1 MIFWKKAGK
10 TALSVSYFLTL
21 LFLFFF
27 VVVQGPIAV
36 SKVSLS
42 SQSILRDSLFPFSLA
57 DLGLENNEILAL
69 IEFYFQI
76 ILGFIGC
83 TLIANTFQKIFESEL
98 LITLLITLIF
108 LSPYYSPL
116 IFGVHIINNGYAY
129 PLFLITV
136 RYLLLG
142 LVFKEFSSYLKFF
155 IFSTVAIIMRRHF
168 IFLPIIGFV
177 SLIYSFIFH
186 NNSYYG
192 KKIFLMLALLI
203 SIIVPDLSERYV
215 NYLRSGQFISMPFTG
230 FQFAVTPIYVSTPED
245 IGYIENQALAN
256 LLFSIR
262 NILAAEGLLYDN
274 VAQMQDTPL
283 NFRFRTFFESYEK
296 IAYERLKPIIQQVA
310 TQDPALVDQ
319 AFIVLSL
326 SLIYNNFFRYMM
338 VYTHN
343 IISYMGGYFMAGL
356 MLVIFI
362 TSFIC
367 HIQRLGKFSL
377 VSLIISF
384 MTFSNY
390 ILVALLEPVTQE
402 YGFYTDSLAQALI
415 FSLISYVFKS
425 QRTNDKLDNSQ
436 QEQSPWIALK
446 EPKGM

>member
-27 VVVQGPIAV
+27 IAVQGPIAV

-42 SQSILRDSLFPFSLA
+42 TQSILQDSLFPFSLA
-57 DLGLENNEILAL
+57 DLGLENSAMIAL
-69 IEFYFQI
+69 IEFYLQI
-76 ILGFIGC
+76 FLGFIGC
-83 TLIANTFQKIFESEL
+83 YLIANTFQKIFETEA
-98 LITLLITLIF
+98 LITLLITMIF

-116 IFGVHIINNGYAY
+116 IFGIHIINNGYAY

-142 LVFKEFSSYLKFF
+142 LAFKEFSSYLKFF
-155 IFSTVAIIMRRHF
+155 IFSTIAIIMRRHF

-186 NNSYYG
+186 RESYYG
-192 KKIFLMLALLI
+192 KKIFLMLALLA
-203 SIIVPDLSERYV
+203 SIALPDLSERYV
-215 NYLRSGQFISMPFTG
+215 NYLRSGQFITMPFAG
-230 FQFAVTPIYVSTPED
+230 FQFAVTPLYISTPED
-245 IGYIENQALAN
+245 IGYIENKGFAD
-256 LLFSIR
+256 LLLNIR
-262 NILAAEGLLYDN
+262 NMLGAEGLLYDN
-274 VAQMQDTPL
+274 TAQVEDSPL
-283 NFRFRTFFESYEK
+283 IFRFRTFFESYEK
-296 IAYERLKPIIQQVA
+296 IAYERLRPLIQEAAAQ
-310 TQDPALVDQ
+310 QPALVDQ
-319 AFIVLSL
+319 ALIALSL
-326 SLIYNNFFRYMM
+326 SLIYNNFLRYLM
-338 VYTHN
+338 VYSHN
-343 IISYMGGYFMAGL
+343 IIYHMGGYFMACL

-384 MTFSNY
+384 TAFANY

-415 FSLISYVFKS
+415 FSLISFVFKS
-425 QRTNDKLDNSQ
+425 QRTTARLDASQ
-436 QEQSPWIALK
+436 QDEPTWIALK
-446 EPKGM
+446 TPKDL